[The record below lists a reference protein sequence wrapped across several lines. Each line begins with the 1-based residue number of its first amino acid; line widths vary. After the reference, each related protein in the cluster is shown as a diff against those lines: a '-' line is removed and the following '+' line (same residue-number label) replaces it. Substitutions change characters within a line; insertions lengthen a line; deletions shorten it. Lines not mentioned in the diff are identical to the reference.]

1 MPQNTHATMAIIA
14 TTSGKLKD
22 LTIKDGQLIFIH
34 DVGRIA
40 LDFKGKRTFYNQIVE
55 LESELERLSLESPVN
70 GKYYFVIETAVLWR
84 YQDGWVQISGS
95 VSDSTVW
102 IGDALPELGKP
113 KMLYVDKAKKE
124 LSVWNDDRSD
134 YTVVADK
141 TDIVSIAD
149 DDIDGLFG

>member
-1 MPQNTHATMAIIA
+1 MPQNTQVTMAVIA

-22 LTIKDGQLIFIH
+22 LTIKDGQLIFVH
-34 DVGRIA
+34 DVGRVA

-70 GKYYFVIETAVLWR
+70 GQYYFVIETAVLWR
-84 YQDGWVQISGS
+84 YQDGWTQISGS

-113 KMLYVDKAKKE
+113 KMLYVDKTKKE

-141 TDIVSIAD
+141 TDIIGITD
-149 DDIDGLFG
+149 DDINKLFV

>member
-1 MPQNTHATMAIIA
+1 MPQNTQATMAVIA

-22 LTIKDGQLIFIH
+22 LTIKDGQLIFVH
-34 DVGRIA
+34 DVGRVA

-70 GKYYFVIETAVLWR
+70 GQYYFVIETAVLWR
-84 YQDGWVQISGS
+84 YQDGWTQISGS

-113 KMLYVDKAKKE
+113 KMLYVDKTKKE
-124 LSVWNDDRSD
+124 LSVWNNDRSD

-141 TDIVSIAD
+141 TDIIGITD
-149 DDIDGLFG
+149 DDINKLFV

>member
-1 MPQNTHATMAIIA
+1 MPQNTQATMAVIA

-22 LTIKDGQLIFIH
+22 LTIKDGQLIFVH
-34 DVGRIA
+34 DVGRVA
-40 LDFKGKRTFYNQIVE
+40 LDFKGRRTFYNQIVE

-70 GKYYFVIETAVLWR
+70 GQYYFVIETAVLWR
-84 YQDGWVQISGS
+84 YQDGWMQISGS

-113 KMLYVDKAKKE
+113 KMLYVDKTKKE
-124 LSVWNDDRSD
+124 LSVWNDDRSG

-141 TDIVSIAD
+141 TDIIGITD
-149 DDIDGLFG
+149 DDINKLFM